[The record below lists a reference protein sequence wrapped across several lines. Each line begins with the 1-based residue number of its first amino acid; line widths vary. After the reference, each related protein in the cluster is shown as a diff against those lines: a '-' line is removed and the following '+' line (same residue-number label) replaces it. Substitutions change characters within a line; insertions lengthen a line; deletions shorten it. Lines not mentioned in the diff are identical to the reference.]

1 MKNIVLF
8 LDVDGVL
15 NQYDNHERMKRYK
28 ISEKDGFSEETDEFN
43 PYQKKVK
50 RLAKLVKTFNI
61 DVYVFSA
68 WTEGNLQPHL
78 PFKLKGDTGKWI
90 KNVNKIA
97 EDYKYSILIDDEI
110 SAILLNGTNCS
121 EERLNEN
128 ILTYQPYFNHGLVS
142 KDFRK
147 LEKIF
152 SFFNV

>member
-1 MKNIVLF
+1 MNDIVLF

-15 NQYDNHERMKRYK
+15 NQYDNHERIRRHNIHKK
-28 ISEKDGFSEETDEFN
+28 NGFSAETEEFN
-43 PYQKKVK
+43 PYPKKVK
-50 RLAKLVKTFNI
+50 RLSKLVKKFNI

-68 WTEGNLQPHL
+68 WTEENLQPYL

-90 KNVNKIA
+90 ENVNKIA
-97 EDYKYSILIDDEI
+97 GNYKFSILIDDEI

-121 EERLNEN
+121 EERLNKN

-142 KDFRK
+142 KDFRE

-152 SFFNV
+152 SSF